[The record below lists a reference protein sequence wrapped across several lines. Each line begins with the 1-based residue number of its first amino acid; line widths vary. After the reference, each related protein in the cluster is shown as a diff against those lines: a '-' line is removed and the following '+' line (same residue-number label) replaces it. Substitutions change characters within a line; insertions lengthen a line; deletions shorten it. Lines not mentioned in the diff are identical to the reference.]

1 MLYSKVSEKAFFSIR
16 PFLYLLLVSE
26 KPLIGILAI
35 YLVVFNN

>member
-1 MLYSKVSEKAFFSIR
+1 MLLIDFFVVFIGAK
-16 PFLYLLLVSE
+16 VSE